1 MLIKDI
7 LSDFVEK
14 AKDNFKKYGFLTPIF
29 AGMVDNKPLIMVM
42 PTSSQEEK
50 ENFSLRIQQLI
61 SKNRLTEYIMI
72 NEAWAVEV
80 ENDLDE
86 VKNWLGT
93 KGSLESWPGRKEIV
107 QILYCSATE
116 EIQYTADINRG
127 IIPPVLENWDSSK
140 RKVQFQIGNFSARFQ
155 SLFLKGKAGA
165 N

>member
-1 MLIKDI
+1 MLIKDS

-14 AKDNFKKYGFLTPIF
+14 VKFNFKKDGFLTPIF

-42 PTSSQEEK
+42 PCASQEEK
-50 ENFSLRIQQLI
+50 EQFSCKIQQLI
-61 SKNRLTEYIMI
+61 AKNRLTEYIMI
-72 NEAWAVEV
+72 NEAWAVVV
-80 ENDLDE
+80 EDNLDE
-86 VKNWLGT
+86 VQNWIGT

-140 RKVQFQIGNFSARFQ
+140 KKVQFQIDSFSARFQ